1 MSKLKVNVPLRGPK
15 KNYIGIRLTD
25 EEFNW
30 VKEKAME
37 LQEESGGLPS
47 KSELIRI
54 LIRKV
59 MNEGLEIR

>member
-30 VKEKAME
+30 VTEKALE
-37 LQEESGGLPS
+37 LQEESGGLQS

-59 MNEGLEIR
+59 MREGLEIR